1 MPAPDDLLKVVRCKC
16 KSTSCNQCGT
26 NLCSCRKNGLSCV
39 SACEE
44 CRDVV

>member
-1 MPAPDDLLKVVRCKC
+1 MPAPDDLLKVIRCKC

-26 NLCSCRKNGLSCV
+26 NLCSCRKNELSCV